1 MFKNNNFSSG
11 KFKPIKVLFFILVFV
26 VVFSALSFVVMFL
39 WNAILPEVTEVKPLN
54 FWQAAGLLIL
64 AKILFGGFR
73 GRKRRSGSWRNS
85 KKNHWRN
92 KWMEMN
98 EEERE
103 AAKLR
108 WKEYCNMKKS
118 NKSNE

>member
-11 KFKPIKVLFFILVFV
+11 KFKPIKVLFFILVFIAI
-26 VVFSALSFVVMFL
+26 FSALSFVVMFL
-39 WNAILPEVTEVKPLN
+39 WNAILPEVTGVKPLK
-54 FWQAAGLLIL
+54 FWQAAGLLVL
-64 AKILFGGFR
+64 AKILFGRFS
-73 GRKRRSGSWRNS
+73 GRRNYWRNS

-98 EEERE
+98 EEERK

-108 WKEYCNMKKS
+108 WKEYCSRKGL
-118 NKSNE
+118 NKNNE